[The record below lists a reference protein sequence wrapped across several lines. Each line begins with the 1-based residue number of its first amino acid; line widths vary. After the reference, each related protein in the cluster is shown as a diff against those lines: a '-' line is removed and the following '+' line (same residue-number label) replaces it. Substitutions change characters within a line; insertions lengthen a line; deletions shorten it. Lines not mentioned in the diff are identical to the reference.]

1 MDVVLLMLV
10 IMLLVVWVTWKMKDR
25 N

>member
-10 IMLLVVWVTWKMKDR
+10 VILLVVWITFKMKDR